1 VIGRADDPERAGIGS
16 IWKPFG
22 IYVSLMSTRLGLGAA
37 CLLAVLSLSTGTPSA
52 AIFSGEGCKYVEAGP
67 PGPKGNRL
75 LVVGYGE
82 PQLRRKGDAL
92 VVREGPIG
100 CGRTRVPVDSVD
112 RVVIKAEGSN
122 VAVDERGGRFGPG
135 ATLERDGSEIEI
147 DVREAAVFRL
157 YRGARDSVTRIGVG
171 ADDSVDFNLNP
182 AGDGHHRDSDVLIA
196 KDELERI
203 KVFAGEGDDL
213 IDSRRLTG
221 IPDSR
226 DGFPVIRLAAGPG
239 QDGLLGGR
247 EGEALYDGPGDDLVR
262 AAGGDDYVGFGPG
275 RDTVYGGRGD
285 DALVFTSPL
294 EVADGRRD
302 PADRIFAGPGADVI
316 QDDNGYLDLIRC
328 GPGRD
333 LLDAHGPDRGRHCE
347 KVRRGR
353 GDLI

>member
-1 VIGRADDPERAGIGS
+1 
-16 IWKPFG
+16 
-22 IYVSLMSTRLGLGAA
+22 MSTRLALGTA
-37 CLLAVLSLSTGTPSA
+37 CLLAVLCLPTGTASA
-52 AIFSGEGCKYVEAGP
+52 AILSGEGCEYVEAGS

-82 PQLRRKGDAL
+82 PQLRRSGDAL

-157 YRGARDSVTRIGVG
+157 YRGARDSVTRAGIG
-171 ADDSVDFNLNP
+171 ADDTVDFNLNP
-182 AGDGHHRDSDVLIA
+182 AGDGRHRDPDVLIA
-196 KDELERI
+196 KGELRRI
-203 KVFAGEGDDL
+203 KVFAGGGDDL
-213 IDSRRLTG
+213 IDARRLTG
-221 IPDSR
+221 LPDSR
-226 DGFPVIRLAAGPG
+226 IGFPVIRLDGGPG
-239 QDGLLGGR
+239 RDGLLGGR

-262 AAGGDDYVGFGPG
+262 AAGGDDQVGFGPG
-275 RDTVYGGRGD
+275 HDTVYGGRGD
-285 DALVFTSPL
+285 DGLVYTSPL
-294 EVADGRRD
+294 EAAGGHRD
-302 PADRIFAGPGADVI
+302 PADRIFAGPGADVV
-316 QDDNGYLDLIRC
+316 QDDNGYPDLIRC
-328 GPGRD
+328 GPGSD
-333 LLDAHGPDRGRHCE
+333 LLDGHGLDRGRHCE